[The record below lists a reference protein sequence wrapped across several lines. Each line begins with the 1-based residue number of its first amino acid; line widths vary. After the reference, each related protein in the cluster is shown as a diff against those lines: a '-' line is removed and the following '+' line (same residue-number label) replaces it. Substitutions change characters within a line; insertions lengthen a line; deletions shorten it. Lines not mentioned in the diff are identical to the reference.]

1 MGNLMGQSVYPE
13 PSVTSSGEMVDGVQS
28 FGGAYPLLRLSV
40 SQYMSYNVSNYVK
53 YPVHQACE
61 IEASNLKWCRLLVW
75 VDVHSMYDQDDKHSS
90 RRSALCVCSTSRRNR
105 GVSFVLAL
113 RNHYP
118 AGEQDEH

>member
-53 YPVHQACE
+53 YPVHQSCE
-61 IEASNLKWCRLLVW
+61 IEASNLKWRRLLVW
-75 VDVHSMYDQDDKHSS
+75 VDVHFMYDQDD
-90 RRSALCVCSTSRRNR
+90 
-105 GVSFVLAL
+105 
-113 RNHYP
+113 
-118 AGEQDEH
+118 